1 MEVREGVCVR
11 GCSAQTSQRGEDPP
25 MYGMCEWQPAE
36 SAKRGVNGNQVN
48 GHWVTVDRRRST
60 ANGVNGNLSGG
71 YRWRPPPVTVRN
83 DRRGLSKRLSQ
94 TGSSP

>member
-48 GHWVTVDRRRST
+48 GHWVTVELRRST
-60 ANGVNGNLSGG
+60 AIGVSGKEGNHIL
-71 YRWRPPPVTVRN
+71 YCVAPP
-83 DRRGLSKRLSQ
+83 RGQ
-94 TGSSP
+94 PA

>member
-1 MEVREGVCVR
+1 MEVRKGVCVR

-48 GHWVTVDRRRST
+48 EHWVAVDRSRST
-60 ANGVNGNLSGG
+60 AIDTA
-71 YRWRPPPVTVRN
+71 RHCH
-83 DRRGLSKRLSQ
+83 SQ
-94 TGSSP
+94 RMAMHRAGMDG